1 MADDADGETVE
12 EKAQT
17 TSGIGAN
24 VRASRLRQS
33 ILKKAFEGKLVPQG
47 PCDESASVL
56 LERIKAEKAKRE
68 AEGKAKK
75 GSRKKAGKRS
85 RQKKQQRQFELL

>member
-1 MADDADGETVE
+1 
-12 EKAQT
+12 
-17 TSGIGAN
+17 
-24 VRASRLRQS
+24 VRQDPS
-33 ILKKAFEGKLVPQG
+33 
-47 PCDESASVL
+47 DEPTSVL

-85 RQKKQQRQFELL
+85 RQKKQPRQLELL